1 MTSNRA
7 MRASDEDRERI
18 ATALGG
24 HYAAGRLTLE
34 EFQERLDRAYAAKT
48 FGELADLMTDLPGT
62 DLRQLRGQRGDSP
75 PLPEPRAPGTIQ
87 ARDASLIV
95 FWRIWFAVAISVFVL
110 WLASGAAAGPWL
122 FLAAIGLVFVVL
134 RRLSKRAER
143 HIRDHHQTHQ

>member
-7 MRASDEDRERI
+7 IRASDEDRERTA
-18 ATALGG
+18 ATLGG

-62 DLRQLRGQRGDSP
+62 DLRQLSSSP

-87 ARDASLIV
+87 ARDGSLV
-95 FWRIWFAVAISVFVL
+95 AFWRIWFAVSIGVFVL
-110 WLASGAAAGPWL
+110 WLASGATVGPWFL
-122 FLAAIGLVFVVL
+122 LAAIGLVFVVL
-134 RRLSKRAER
+134 RRWSKRAER
-143 HIRDHHQTHQ
+143 HIRDHHQTRQ